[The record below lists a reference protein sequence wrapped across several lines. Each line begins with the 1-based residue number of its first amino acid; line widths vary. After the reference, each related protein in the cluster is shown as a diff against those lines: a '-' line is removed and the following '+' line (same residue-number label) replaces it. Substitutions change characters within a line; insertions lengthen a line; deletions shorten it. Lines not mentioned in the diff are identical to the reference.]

1 MGWLVGHL
9 VVGAEERVA
18 SFTLGLVLVD
28 ELVEAVEVLDVAAVG
43 VVPPVADEVLLVEDG
58 PVGAEEAVGGAVGL
72 AHVEGLRTERP
83 CELLCSAIISGDTT
97 CKLTCSSS
105 FECARFKLHTPLPPS
120 K

>member
-1 MGWLVGHL
+1 MPGVWFLVL
-9 VVGAEERVA
+9 RAEEGVA
-18 SFTLGLVLVD
+18 LFTLWLVLVQ
-28 ELVEAVEVLDVAAVG
+28 ELVETVEVGLVG
-43 VVPPVADEVLLVEDG
+43 TVHVVPPVADEVLLVEDG